1 METNQKWTFRYQTYA
16 RNHGYA
22 PDDMMANDTE
32 LWPGGKMTGY
42 IRWVMRAW
50 GDFMASNGFEA
61 DQALEAAALIR
72 DVHPKFDAWLA
83 VNRPYNNTYHI

>member
-1 METNQKWTFRYQTYA
+1 
-16 RNHGYA
+16 
-22 PDDMMANDTE
+22 
-32 LWPGGKMTGY
+32 
-42 IRWVMRAW
+42 
-50 GDFMASNGFEA
+50 MASNGFEA